1 MLSKEKFIEYLTT
14 IIKYNEEVDKW
25 IDFFKTDIF
34 ESPLFQRSFDLIDIV
49 IKYLSDNNA
58 DIEDLISWWLYEDVD
73 KLIFLPDDTTID
85 VKTPDKLYDYIM
97 NDMNTINIKVINKS
111 NNPLP
116 KYETEDA
123 AGLDIRVDLSRVT
136 PDNPIKGFGDAEVI
150 WSGEGHS
157 VPMVRIAPMSRA
169 LLPTGIFTAIPKG
182 WQVSFRPRSGMAI
195 KKGLTL
201 INTPSTIDSDYRGEW
216 GILVINLGLEDI
228 YIEDGERICQAI
240 LEPVHHVNWQEVNK
254 LDETERG
261 TGGYGHTGE
270 K

>member
-1 MLSKEKFIEYLTT
+1 MLSKEKFIEYLTAIT
-14 IIKYNEEVDKW
+14 KYNEEADKLS
-25 IDFFKTDIF
+25 DFFEANLF
-34 ESPLFQRSFDLIDIV
+34 ESPLFTKATNLTNIV
-49 IKYLSDNNA
+49 ISYLSDVNEY
-58 DIEDLISWWLYEDVD
+58 IEDLINWWLYEDVD
-73 KLIFLPDDTTID
+73 KLIFLSDGTTID
-85 VKTPDKLYDYIM
+85 VKTPDKLYDYII
-97 NDMNTINIKVINKS
+97 NNMNTVNIKVINKS

-123 AGLDIRVDLSRVT
+123 AGMDIRVDLSRVT

-169 LLPTGIFTAIPKG
+169 LLPTGIFTAIPEG
-182 WQVSFRPRSGMAI
+182 WQMSFRPRSGMAI

-201 INTPSTIDSDYRGEW
+201 INTPGTIDADYRGEW
-216 GILVINLGLEDI
+216 GLPVINLGLEDI

-261 TGGYGHTGE
+261 AGGYGHTGE

>member
-1 MLSKEKFIEYLTT
+1 MLSKEKFIEYLTVIT
-14 IIKYNEEVDKW
+14 KYNEEADKW
-25 IDFFKTDIF
+25 IDFFKADIF
-34 ESPLFQRSFDLIDIV
+34 ESPLFIKASDLADIV
-49 IKYLSDNNA
+49 VSYLSDNNA

-73 KLIFLPDDTTID
+73 KLIFLPDGTTID
-85 VKTPDKLYDYIM
+85 VETSDKLYDYIM
-97 NDMNTINIKVINKS
+97 NDMNTTNIKVINKS

-201 INTPSTIDSDYRGEW
+201 INTPSTID
-216 GILVINLGLEDI
+216 
-228 YIEDGERICQAI
+228 AK
-240 LEPVHHVNWQEVNK
+240 QECA
-254 LDETERG
+254 
-261 TGGYGHTGE
+261 
-270 K
+270 